1 MNTTE
6 KQFIDLLSN
15 SIRNEVCKKK
25 YDNVDW
31 NELINLSRKHKIEGL
46 IYSALNKAEL
56 LENIDED
63 KVKDLKKEVFF
74 TGVTQISNMS
84 KLEIVF
90 NEFSKENVPVIVL
103 KGLVVREYY
112 PQPEQRSMSDA
123 DIFVKAKDINK
134 SKKILIDLGYTEI
147 DAEASHHIK
156 YIKSGYP
163 MIELHWHV
171 MKRDGFSDE
180 LDLFEDDI
188 WDRTIEVKVKGAKV
202 LSLGYEDL
210 ALHLCMHMA
219 AHLAASGFGVRQ
231 IADLVLLVE
240 KKGHLID
247 WTLFINKAEEFGFK
261 KFIIIMFKICN
272 ILFSMDIPKEMAV
285 YKIDD
290 EEMFESLISTIFDG
304 GVYGKKDMA
313 SNFAN
318 QVAFNYKGKDSNATI
333 GAIRRYFRF
342 IFPSIETM
350 SDKYSYARKI
360 RILTPIAW
368 IHHLFSGIFR
378 KEYNFTDKIR
388 FLTKGAKESVE
399 KNKILKKTV
408 TIPQYKAN
416 KG

>member
-31 NELINLSRKHKIEGL
+31 NELMNLSRKHKIEGL
-46 IYSALNKAEL
+46 IYSALNKSRL

-123 DIFVKAKDINK
+123 DIFVKAKDLNK
-134 SKKILIDLGYTEI
+134 SKKILIDLGYTEV

-231 IADLVLLVE
+231 IVDLVLLVE

-378 KEYNFTDKIR
+378 KEYNFTDKII

-399 KNKILKKTV
+399 KNKILSWMEL
-408 TIPQYKAN
+408 
-416 KG
+416 

>member
-31 NELINLSRKHKIEGL
+31 NELMNLSRKHKIEGL
-46 IYSALNKAEL
+46 IYSALNKSRL

-63 KVKDLKKEVFF
+63 KVNELKKEVFF

-123 DIFVKAKDINK
+123 DIFVKAKDLNK
-134 SKKILIDLGYTEI
+134 SKKILIDLGYTEV

-388 FLTKGAKESVE
+388 FLTKGTKESVE
-399 KNKILKKTV
+399 KNKILSWMEL
-408 TIPQYKAN
+408 
-416 KG
+416 

>member
-46 IYSALNKAEL
+46 IYSALNKSRL

-123 DIFVKAKDINK
+123 DIFVKAKDLNK
-134 SKKILIDLGYTEI
+134 SKKILIDLGYTEV

-399 KNKILKKTV
+399 KNKILSWMEL
-408 TIPQYKAN
+408 
-416 KG
+416 

>member
-6 KQFIDLLSN
+6 KQFIDLLSD

-84 KLEIVF
+84 KLEKVF

-134 SKKILIDLGYTEI
+134 SKKILIDLGYTEV

-399 KNKILKKTV
+399 KNKILSWMEL
-408 TIPQYKAN
+408 
-416 KG
+416 

>member
-31 NELINLSRKHKIEGL
+31 NELMNLSRKHKIEGL

-84 KLEIVF
+84 KLEKVF

-134 SKKILIDLGYTEI
+134 SKKILIDLGYTEV

-399 KNKILKKTV
+399 KNKILSWMEL
-408 TIPQYKAN
+408 
-416 KG
+416 

>member
-84 KLEIVF
+84 KLEKVF

-123 DIFVKAKDINK
+123 DIFVKAKELNK

-399 KNKILKKTV
+399 KNKILSWMEL
-408 TIPQYKAN
+408 
-416 KG
+416 